1 MNIIICGAGRV
12 GFTIAKILSE
22 QGHSIT
28 IIDQSSVDIQK
39 IDDYLDVKSIVGKAT
54 YPSILEKANASEAD
68 MIIAVTRNDE
78 INMLICQIA
87 FSIFNVQKKIA
98 RIRSQD
104 YLNPK
109 FTKVYNKENLPIDVI
124 ISPEIEIAKSLQ
136 RKLEAPGALDN
147 VPFANNKIRLLEIL
161 INDKCP
167 IKNIKLNALTKK
179 FPKLDSN
186 IMGVVRE
193 DKFVMLKKTDV
204 MLKNDKAY
212 VVINA
217 SQMKETLTAF
227 GHNEK
232 ISNKILIIGGGNIGF
247 NLAKNLEESFDSARV
262 KIIEKNKERAELI
275 ASELNDTIVING
287 DALDEEVLL
296 EANIDEAQ
304 TVLALTND
312 DEDNLMVSVLVEKFV
327 KDKSELNK
335 KRTMALINK
344 PNYALLQSSLKI
356 DDFIDPRMNTVSS
369 ILKHVHKGTVEN
381 AYSILNGAY
390 EVIEAEIIE
399 SSELIN
405 KELKNSNLPDEIRI
419 GAILRENEV
428 IIPRSDFVFKKEDTV
443 ILLAK
448 KDFLHVVEN
457 MFRISSI

>member
-22 QGHSIT
+22 QSHSIT
-28 IIDQSSVDIQK
+28 VIDQSSEDIKK
-39 IDDYLDVKSIVGKAT
+39 IDDMLDVKAIVGKAT
-54 YPSILEKANASEAD
+54 YPSILEKANASDAD

-161 INDKCP
+161 INENCP
-167 IKNIKLNALTKK
+167 LIKIKLNDLTKK
-179 FPKLDSN
+179 FPKLDAN
-186 IMGVVRE
+186 IMGVIRN
-193 DKFVMLKKTDV
+193 DKFVILKKNDLMLKD
-204 MLKNDKAY
+204 DKAY
-212 VVINA
+212 VIINA
-217 SQMKETLTAF
+217 SQMHDTLTAF

-247 NLAKNLEESFDSARV
+247 NLAKNLEETLDSTRV

-275 ASELNDTIVING
+275 AGELNNTIVING
-287 DALDEEVLL
+287 DALDEEVLV
-296 EANIDEAQ
+296 EANLEEVQ

-312 DEDNLMVSVLVEKFV
+312 DEDNLMISVLVEKFT
-327 KDKSELNK
+327 KDIGEAND

-344 PNYALLQSSLKI
+344 PNYSLLQSSLKI
-356 DDFIDPRMNTVSS
+356 DDLIDPRMNTVSS
-369 ILKHVHKGTVEN
+369 ILKHIHKGTIEN
-381 AYSILNGAY
+381 AYSILNGEY
-390 EVIEAEIIE
+390 EIIEAEIIE

-405 KELKNSNLPDEIRI
+405 KELKNSNLPDEIRV
-419 GAILRENEV
+419 GAILRGEEV
-428 IIPRSDFVFKKEDTV
+428 IIPRSNFVFKKEDIV
-443 ILLAK
+443 VFLAK
-448 KDFLHVVEN
+448 KDFLQIVEN
-457 MFRISSI
+457 MFRISAI

>member
-12 GFTIAKILSE
+12 GFTIAKILGE

-28 IIDQSSVDIQK
+28 VIDQSSEDIQK
-39 IDDYLDVKSIVGKAT
+39 IDDTLDVKAIVGKAT
-54 YPSILEKANASEAD
+54 YPSILEKANAAEAD

-87 FSIFNVQKKIA
+87 FSIFKVQKKIA

-147 VPFANNKIRLLEIL
+147 VPFAKNKIRLLEVL
-161 INDKCP
+161 INENCP
-167 IKNIKLNALTKK
+167 LINIKLNDLTKK

-186 IMGVVRE
+186 IMGVIRNE
-193 DKFVMLKKTDV
+193 KFYVLKKNDV
-204 MLKNDKAY
+204 MLKDDKAY
-212 VVINA
+212 VAINA
-217 SQMKETLTAF
+217 SQMQDTLDAF
-227 GHNEK
+227 GHYEK

-247 NLAKNLEESFDSARV
+247 NLAKNLEETFESARV
-262 KIIEKNKERAELI
+262 KIIEKEKERAEFL
-275 ASELNDTIVING
+275 ASELNNTIIING
-287 DALDEEVLL
+287 NGLDEEVLL
-296 EANIDEAQ
+296 EANLDEVE
-304 TVLALTND
+304 TVMALTND
-312 DEDNLMVSVLVEKFV
+312 DEDNLMVSVLVEKFT
-327 KDKSELNK
+327 KDNDDLND

-344 PNYALLQSSLKI
+344 PNYSLLQSSLKI
-356 DDFIDPRMNTVSS
+356 DDLIDPRMNTVSS
-369 ILKHVHKGTVEN
+369 ILKHIHKGSIEN
-381 AYSILNGAY
+381 AYSILNGEY
-390 EVIEAEIIE
+390 EIIEAEIIDT
-399 SSELIN
+399 SELVN

-419 GAILRENEV
+419 GAILRGEEV
-428 IIPRSDFVFKKEDTV
+428 IIPRSNFIFKKEDIV
-443 ILLAK
+443 VFLAK
-448 KDFLHVVEN
+448 KDFLQVVEN

>member
-12 GFTIAKILSE
+12 GFTIAKILGE

-28 IIDQSSVDIQK
+28 VIDQSSDDIQK
-39 IDDYLDVKSIVGKAT
+39 IDETLDVKAIVGKAT

-87 FSIFNVQKKIA
+87 FSIFKVQKKIA

-147 VPFANNKIRLLEIL
+147 VPFADNKIRLLEIL

-167 IKNIKLNALTKK
+167 LISTKLNELTKK
-179 FPKLDSN
+179 FPKLDAN
-186 IMGVVRE
+186 IMGVIRN
-193 DKFVMLKKTDV
+193 DKFVILKKNDV
-204 MLKNDKAY
+204 MLVGDKAY

-217 SQMKETLTAF
+217 SQMLDTLKAF

-247 NLAKNLEESFDSARV
+247 NLAKSLEETFDSARV
-262 KIIEKNKERAELI
+262 KIIEKDKERAEFI
-275 ASELNDTIVING
+275 AGELNNTIIING
-287 DALDEEVLL
+287 NGLDEEVLL
-296 EANIDEAQ
+296 EANIDEVE

-312 DEDNLMVSVLVEKFV
+312 DEDNLMVSVLVEKFT
-327 KDKSELNK
+327 KDKDDLNS

-344 PNYALLQSSLKI
+344 QNYSLLQSSLKI
-356 DDFIDPRMNTVSS
+356 DDLIDPRMNTVSS
-369 ILKHVHKGTVEN
+369 ILKHIHKGSIEN
-381 AYSILNGAY
+381 AYSVLNGEY
-390 EVIEAEIIE
+390 EIIEAEIIDT
-399 SSELIN
+399 SELIN
-405 KELKNSNLPDEIRI
+405 KELKNTDLPDEIRI
-419 GAILRENEV
+419 GAILRGEKV
-428 IIPRSDFVFKKEDTV
+428 IIPRSNFIFKKDDIV
-443 ILLAK
+443 VLLAK
-448 KDFLHVVEN
+448 KNFLQVVEN
-457 MFRISSI
+457 MFRLSSV